1 MKNIQIHKYENRDR
15 LFSAVADRCQQQL
28 QFALEKNNEASF
40 IIPGGT
46 TPGPA
51 FAQLAKSSLDWEKI
65 SIAQSDERWLSK
77 DHLQS
82 NQGLTSRTLLI
93 DNAKKA
99 NYVAMKNFHDN
110 AIDGESQCN
119 IDYLKLASPFSLT
132 MLGMGLDGHVASLFP
147 NSKPIRQALDLQDSN
162 LCIAIDGSGCPVAG
176 DYPERMSLTL
186 AAILNSDLII
196 LLLTGDEKL
205 KVIDLAE
212 KENQP
217 EKYPVSALLNQTDTP
232 VEIFWAA

>member
-1 MKNIQIHKYENRDR
+1 MKNILIHKYTNRDE
-15 LFSAVADRCQQQL
+15 LFFAVAERCQQQL
-28 QFALEKNNEASF
+28 QLALDKNNEASF

-51 FAQLAKSSLDWEKI
+51 FAQLAKSTLNWDNI
-65 SIAQSDERWLSK
+65 TIAQSDERWLPPE
-77 DHLQS
+77 HPQS
-82 NQGLTSRTLLI
+82 NQGLTARTLLI
-93 DNAKKA
+93 DNARKA
-99 NYVAMKNFHDN
+99 NYVAMKNSHEN
-110 AIDGESQCN
+110 AIDGEPQCN
-119 IDYLKLASPFSLT
+119 SDYLKLASPFSVT

-147 NSKPIRQALDLQDSN
+147 NSKPISQGIDLN
-162 LCIAIDGSGCPVAG
+162 NPNPCIAIDGSGCPVAG

-186 AAILNSDLII
+186 SAILNSDLII

-205 KVIDLAE
+205 KVIDLAA

-217 EKYPVSALLNQTDTP
+217 EKHPVSALLNQSNTP